1 MPICRLLRDR
11 SFEPDEV
18 SRLTAAYEQALRG
31 IGLVD
36 RDDPIADMVAKKVID
51 VAQSGVR
58 DPKDIAALAIREL
71 SAH

>member
-58 DPKDIAALAIREL
+58 D
-71 SAH
+71 